1 MLKTGCQ
8 GQPRLWYDFWHFWH
22 DLWAFRMAFFKVGRW
37 SEWNLSHKR
46 PKGYWY
52 VFVAYFQIPNNHRFI
67 DSQVAGGSNSN
78 VSSAQKD
85 LLKQARKNFL
95 ATGYPASGMESWA
108 EKPRMPRG
116 SIVFFPVAML
126 HLRRRPKK
134 DGVFGWMNGKPEKG
148 RILWWSWVAVS
159 LQNHDKMVWDQTHN
173 SARTHPGNTPA
184 YPKQSFKKHLLKGSG
199 TLCEKS

>member
-1 MLKTGCQ
+1 MIDPPTENGLEGATQKAPT
-8 GQPRLWYDFWHFWH
+8 
-22 DLWAFRMAFFKVGRW
+22 
-37 SEWNLSHKR
+37 
-46 PKGYWY
+46 GYWY

-126 HLRRRPKK
+126 HLRRRQKK
-134 DGVFGWMNGKPEKG
+134 DGVFG
-148 RILWWSWVAVS
+148 
-159 LQNHDKMVWDQTHN
+159 
-173 SARTHPGNTPA
+173 
-184 YPKQSFKKHLLKGSG
+184 
-199 TLCEKS
+199 